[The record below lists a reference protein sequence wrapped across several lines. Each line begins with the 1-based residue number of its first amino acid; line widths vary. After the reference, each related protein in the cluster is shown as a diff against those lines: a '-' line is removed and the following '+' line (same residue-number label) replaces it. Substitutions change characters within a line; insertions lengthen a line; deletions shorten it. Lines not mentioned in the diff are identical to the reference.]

1 MTKPKPLPPLETLR
15 EALDYNPKTGLL
27 TWKINRLNGI
37 LGGAPAGCDDGHGYV
52 QVRLWGR
59 RLKAHRLAWALHHG
73 TDPGLLQIDHVNRN
87 RSDNRVSNL
96 RLVDAK
102 GNRANSLDNSLP
114 VQVIYVDGHS
124 RILPSTKAASRL
136 LGCSPRSVNR
146 YARGLR
152 SAPDGLQVKY
162 VLTT

>member
-1 MTKPKPLPPLETLR
+1 MTKPKPLPPLETLH

-27 TWKINRLNGI
+27 TWRINRLNGI

-136 LGCSPRSVNR
+136 LGCSPRSVHR

-152 SAPDGLQVKY
+152 SAPDGIQVKY
-162 VLTT
+162 ALTT